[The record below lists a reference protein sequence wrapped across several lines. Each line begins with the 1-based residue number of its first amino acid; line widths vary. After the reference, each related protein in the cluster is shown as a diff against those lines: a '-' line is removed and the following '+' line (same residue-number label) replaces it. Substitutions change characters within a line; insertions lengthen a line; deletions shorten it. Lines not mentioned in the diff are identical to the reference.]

1 MTFNHLITRRK
12 SLSFCLGAP
21 LLFTQ
26 TPLLTACSQQNSSPQ
41 NDGFSFGSKA
51 AAPIKEG
58 VYTET
63 HLRLP
68 YVKHSPG
75 YKAPKGRFPVKS
87 FKFDGKARQYHAY
100 KASSPSSILLLLH
113 GSNRN
118 GASLIDKWQSLA
130 NRHRILLI
138 APDSLAKQGWSSRS
152 DSIAFMQALIK
163 HAKSAYRVGDVPLY
177 GFGHSAGAIM
187 MTRLSIRTGDMFTRI
202 AVHAGYIS
210 DQEAML
216 SQQIRTS
223 KPPLLHILGTK
234 DHIFNVQT
242 AKASA
247 ETLARYG
254 QDVTLMTARDHNHWY
269 YDQAP
274 HINKKAWV
282 FLTAKS

>member
-1 MTFNHLITRRK
+1 M
-12 SLSFCLGAP
+12 
-21 LLFTQ
+21 
-26 TPLLTACSQQNSSPQ
+26 
-41 NDGFSFGSKA
+41 
-51 AAPIKEG
+51 
-58 VYTET
+58 
-63 HLRLP
+63 
-68 YVKHSPG
+68 
-75 YKAPKGRFPVKS
+75 
-87 FKFDGKARQYHAY
+87 
-100 KASSPSSILLLLH
+100 
-113 GSNRN
+113 
-118 GASLIDKWQSLA
+118 
-130 NRHRILLI
+130 
-138 APDSLAKQGWSSRS
+138 QG
-152 DSIAFMQALIK
+152 LIK
-163 HAKSAYRVGDVPLY
+163 HVKSAYRVGDVPLY

-187 MTRLSIRTGDMFTRI
+187 MTRLSMRTGDMFTRI